1 MSSVLAIFVQH
12 VYCVTLFL
20 NICSILRESN
30 IIHKKIRNYLEG
42 KKMSNHK
49 MQFPFHIS
57 KSWFSVCI
65 FIFLLTVCVGLAI
78 HVTSEEDAICSDSDH
93 SEVPIVSNENVS
105 EKSGSD
111 IEYAKN
117 YVPTEEDVLAARQQ
131 ATEGMSQQQ
140 IENLTEV
147 VKTANLW
154 LEHKYMNG
162 DFFEQLSDP
171 NNLYWNYF
179 HQTGEI
185 QIGWAVDGGLDMD
198 AVCER
203 EKLSIEEF
211 YAKYGTPVVTTNL
224 YDADG
229 FIGLLSEIN
238 SFIQNENLKSEL
250 QYLMDQTEQA
260 KETHRMEIVNDIY
273 KKLHDLDYFLLRY
286 GPKDVAKYVE
296 DDSTVSKYYGTLPF
310 Y

>member
-1 MSSVLAIFVQH
+1 
-12 VYCVTLFL
+12 
-20 NICSILRESN
+20 
-30 IIHKKIRNYLEG
+30 
-42 KKMSNHK
+42 MSNHK
-49 MQFPFHIS
+49 MQFPFHVS
-57 KSWFSVCI
+57 KSWLSVCI
-65 FIFLLTVCVGLAI
+65 FIFLLAVCVGLTI
-78 HVTSEEDAICSDSDH
+78 HITSKKENATCSNSDN
-93 SEVPIVSNENVS
+93 SELPIVSNENIS
-105 EKSGSD
+105 EGSVSD
-111 IEYAKN
+111 IEYVEN

-147 VKTANLW
+147 VKAANLW
-154 LEHKYMNG
+154 LEQKYMDENL
-162 DFFEQLSDP
+162 FEKLSDP

-185 QIGWAVDGGLDMD
+185 QIGWAVDDSIDID

-211 YAKYGTPVVTTNL
+211 YAKYGTPVVATNR

-229 FIGLLSEIN
+229 FIDLLSEIK

-286 GPKDVAKYVE
+286 GPKDVAKYVK

-310 Y
+310 YQ